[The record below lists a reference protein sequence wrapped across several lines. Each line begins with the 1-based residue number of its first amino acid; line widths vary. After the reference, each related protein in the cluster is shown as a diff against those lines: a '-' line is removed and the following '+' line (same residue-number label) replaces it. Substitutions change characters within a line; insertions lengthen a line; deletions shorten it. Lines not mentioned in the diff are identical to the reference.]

1 MEILM
6 LQVMRMFA
14 GGDKGAFMAELPP
27 QLCAPD
33 DHADRQFNLPMLQ
46 QQREAKHTGP
56 CTARRLCHRMIAA
69 ARNYLRRKAQLA
81 GPP

>member
-1 MEILM
+1 
-6 LQVMRMFA
+6 
-14 GGDKGAFMAELPP
+14 
-27 QLCAPD
+27 
-33 DHADRQFNLPMLQ
+33 MLQ